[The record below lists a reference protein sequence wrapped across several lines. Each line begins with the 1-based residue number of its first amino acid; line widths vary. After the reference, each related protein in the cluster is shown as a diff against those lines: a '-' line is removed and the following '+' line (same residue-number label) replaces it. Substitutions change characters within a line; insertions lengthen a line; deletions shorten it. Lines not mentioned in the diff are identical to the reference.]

1 MKCVICRQADTV
13 DGHATLTLERD
24 DLTLVVKQAPAQV
37 CPNCGEEY
45 LDEEIAANI
54 LAAAERVAQ
63 RGTLVEI
70 RQYIDA

>member
-1 MKCVICRQADTV
+1 MKCVICRQAETV

-24 DLTLVVKQAPAQV
+24 GLIIVVKQAPAQV

-45 LDEEIAANI
+45 LDEEIAGNV
-54 LAAAERVAQ
+54 LASAERVAQ

-70 RQYIDA
+70 RQYVDA